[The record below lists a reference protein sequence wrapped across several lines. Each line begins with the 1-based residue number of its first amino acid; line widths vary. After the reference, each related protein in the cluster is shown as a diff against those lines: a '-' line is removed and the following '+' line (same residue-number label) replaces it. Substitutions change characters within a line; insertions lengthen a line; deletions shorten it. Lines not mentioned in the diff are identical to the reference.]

1 MASTRERNGRFIGLY
16 RDASGKQKSAG
27 TFGTDKE
34 ALKAAEYAEAAAN
47 PPKPSADVE
56 VYPSQRRGKVT
67 VAGYA
72 PKWLDEQLLEKTSRE
87 TYGRTADRIISHIGA
102 MAREDVGPDDIRRMI
117 KALKKAGLRDA
128 TIAAT
133 VDLARLM
140 FGEEACA
147 GVRFR
152 IRDRREM
159 QVVTRGQAKA
169 IEDAMSPRYKLFV
182 RALFA
187 TGCRWGEMI
196 AVRGTDVERRG
207 SGYVLKIRR
216 TVIEVRGERS
226 ERPYGKS
233 QKATRDI
240 TVPEALALD
249 LMAFGPELCFTNARG
264 GYLRRNAFRSGF
276 WLPAI
281 KKAGVPPLRVHDC
294 RHSHAS
300 WLANDPRI
308 APALVRDRLGHS
320 DLSVTSRY
328 IHVMPGDGDPCL
340 AVLGEA
346 A

>member
-1 MASTRERNGRFIGLY
+1 MASTRERNGRFTGIY

-27 TFGTDKE
+27 TFAAARE
-34 ALKAAEYAEAAAN
+34 ALKAAEHAEAAAN
-47 PPKPSADVE
+47 PPRPAKATE
-56 VYPSQRRGKVT
+56 VYATQKRGRAT

-72 PKWLDEQLLEKTSRE
+72 PKWLDAQLLEKTSRE
-87 TYGRTADRIISHIGA
+87 TYGRTADRIVGHLGA
-102 MAREDVGPDDIRRMI
+102 MAREDVGPDDVRKML

-128 TIAAT
+128 TISAT
-133 VDLARLM
+133 LDLTRLM
-140 FGEEACA
+140 LGEDACA

-152 IRDRREM
+152 IKDRREM
-159 QVVTRGQAKA
+159 RVVTREQAKA
-169 IEDAMSPRYKLFV
+169 IESAMSPRHQLLV

-196 AVRGTDVERRG
+196 AVRGTDVEERG
-207 SGYVLKIRR
+207 TGYVLKIRR
-216 TVIEVRGERS
+216 TIIEVRGARS

-233 QKATRDI
+233 QNASRDI
-240 TVPEALALD
+240 TIPKTLAAD
-249 LMAFGPELCFTNARG
+249 LMAFGPELCFTNAKG
-264 GYLRRNAFRSGF
+264 DFLRRNAFRSGF

-281 KKAGVPPLRVHDC
+281 RKAGADGLRVHDC

-308 APALVRDRLGHS
+308 AVAVVRDRLGHS
-320 DLSVTSRY
+320 SIAVTSRY
-328 IHVMPGDGDPCL
+328 IHVMPDGDDPCL

>member
-1 MASTRERNGRFIGLY
+1 MASARERNGRWAALY
-16 RDASGKQKSAG
+16 RNSAGKQRSAG
-27 TFGTDKE
+27 TFATERE
-34 ALKAAEYAEAAAN
+34 ALKAAEHAEAVAN
-47 PPKPSADVE
+47 PPRPPKATE
-56 VYPSQRRGKVT
+56 VYATQKRGKAT

-72 PKWLDEQLLEKTSRE
+72 PKWLDSQILEQTSRE
-87 TYGRTADRIISHIGA
+87 TYGRTADRIVGHLGA
-102 MAREDVGPDDIRRMI
+102 MAREDVGPDDVRKML

-133 VDLARLM
+133 LDLTRLM
-140 FGEEACA
+140 LGEAACA

-159 QVVTRGQAKA
+159 RVVTREQAKA
-169 IEDAMSPRYKLFV
+169 IEAAMSPRYRLLV
-182 RALFA
+182 RLLFA
-187 TGCRWGEMI
+187 SGCRWGEAI
-196 AVRGTDVERRG
+196 AVRGTDVEQRG
-207 SGYVLKIRR
+207 AGYVLKVRR
-216 TVIEVRGERS
+216 TIIEVCGERS

-240 TVPEALALD
+240 TLPPVLAAD
-249 LMAFGPELCFTNARG
+249 LMASGPELCFTNSRG
-264 GYLRRNAFRSGF
+264 GFLRRNAFRSGF

-281 KKAGVPPLRVHDC
+281 RKAGIDGLRVHDC

-308 APALVRDRLGHS
+308 ALAVVRDRLGHS
-320 DLSVTSRY
+320 SIAVTSRY
-328 IHVMPGDGDPCL
+328 IHVMPGGDDPCL